1 VEEVVNGDFR
11 IGSWLVQ
18 PSLNSVSQNG
28 TNTRLQNKVM
38 EVLVCLADQSGHV
51 ISKEQLLQAVWPDT
65 FVTDDVLK
73 RSISELRRVFRDDAH
88 ESRIIETIP
97 KRGYRLVAAVERVN
111 ELAPNIAS
119 ATETEVSVE
128 TRGHGR
134 RNLWKSVAL
143 GASGVLVVLT
153 LVFGVGR
160 LRHWLVGEP
169 VPAIR
174 SLAVL
179 PLQSLSDDP
188 KQEYFAEG
196 VTDALIT
203 DLAQIGSLRVV
214 SRTTVMGYGRPN
226 KPLPQIARELKVD
239 GIMEG
244 TVQRS
249 GDRVRITAQLI
260 YGPADRHLWANSFER
275 DIKDV
280 LELQGDIAKEIAY
293 QIQVKVSPELKAK
306 LQNARPVDAKALDA
320 YVEARFHLDE
330 ATKLEYYKR
339 KRQQQNDELQKAVW
353 YLDTAIREDPEYIPA
368 YVAYLD
374 AVDRDTISH
383 LEYLPKAR
391 AALMRALEL
400 DPSNESALT
409 KLGRLYMEYDYD
421 WSAAGREI
429 RRAIELH
436 PTSADAHFWYAEYL
450 NSLEGASD
458 SEGDNP
464 DAAKQRALA
473 QALDPAQDYY
483 ANAGVQRVGE
493 RNLEREREALEE
505 KAPNDPFAIGVMA
518 KNYAMASRYKEAVE
532 MYERCL
538 NLYGW
543 NNFAEV
549 LKRGNAKGGAKYAL
563 QEFMRAAEQYSRTH
577 DDLPVV
583 TMAFTYSSLGDK
595 DRAFAWLDKAVEQ
608 RSWIIL
614 YLKND
619 DVWRPLRSDPRFS
632 ALLRRVGLSP
642 S

>member
-1 VEEVVNGDFR
+1 
-11 IGSWLVQ
+11 
-18 PSLNSVSQNG
+18 
-28 TNTRLQNKVM
+28 M
-38 EVLVCLADQSGHV
+38 AVLVCLAEHTGEV
-51 ISKEQLLQAVWPDT
+51 VTKEMLLGTVWPGT
-65 FVTDDVLK
+65 FVGDDVLK
-73 RSISELRRVFRDDAH
+73 RSVSELRRIFKDDAH
-88 ESRIIETIP
+88 ESQIIETIP
-97 KRGYRLVAAVERVN
+97 RRGYRLLLSVDPVNGPVPKITPAADAEFVPAEKPKHKFARPWKLAATYVSAAVLLLSLGVYFNAGGTQRW
-111 ELAPNIAS
+111 
-119 ATETEVSVE
+119 
-128 TRGHGR
+128 RG
-134 RNLWKSVAL
+134 
-143 GASGVLVVLT
+143 
-153 LVFGVGR
+153 
-160 LRHWLVGEP
+160 GEH

-203 DLAQIGSLRVV
+203 NLAQIGALKVV

-226 KPLPQIARELKVD
+226 KPLPQIARELNVD
-239 GIMEG
+239 GVVEG

-249 GDRVRITAQLI
+249 EGRVRITAQLI
-260 YGPADRHLWANSFER
+260 YGPADQHLWATSFER
-275 DIKDV
+275 NVKDV
-280 LELQGDIAKEIAY
+280 LELENVIAAEIAKEI
-293 QIQVKVSPELKAK
+293 QVRVTPAEQANF
-306 LQNARPVDAKALDA
+306 QDARLVNPRALDA
-320 YVEARFHLDE
+320 YVDARFHLDQ
-330 ATKLEYYKR
+330 ATKLEYYKG
-339 KRQQQNDELQKAVW
+339 KRHQQDDELQKAVT
-353 YLDTAIREDPEYIPA
+353 YLDTAVREDPEYVPA
-368 YVAYLD
+368 YVAYLN

-391 AALMRALEL
+391 AALTRALQL

-409 KLGRLYMEYDYD
+409 KLARLYMEYDYD

-436 PTSADAHFWYAEYL
+436 PKSADAHFWYAEYL

-458 SEGDNP
+458 GEGDNP
-464 DAAKQRALA
+464 DAKIQRELA

-483 ANAGVQRVGE
+483 ANAGVQRVGK
-493 RNLEREREALEE
+493 RNLEGEREALED

-518 KNYAMASRYKEAVE
+518 KNYAVAGRYKEAVE

-543 NNFAEV
+543 SDFAEV
-549 LKRGNAKGGAKYAL
+549 LKRDNAKGGAKYAL

-614 YLKND
+614 YLKDD
-619 DVWRPLRSDPRFS
+619 DVWRPLRSDPRF
-632 ALLRRVGLSP
+632 ADLLRRVGLP
-642 S
+642 P